1 MSESRLIRIFD
12 RLHGETQALMPD
24 FHVRLLLGHPDDYP
38 HKRNCAMCM
47 YLDTK
52 DGRLIDIFVAPKVL
66 KMNAG
71 RQEGLLRHE
80 LGHAVEFHLG
90 VDRIH
95 QWMPNLPAGV
105 ERRAD
110 AVAERLYGAPIHYD
124 RDLIQTI
131 NRGTRPRPAH
141 LGL

>member
-1 MSESRLIRIFD
+1 MSEARLVRIFD
-12 RLHGETQALMPD
+12 RLQQETQTLMPD
-24 FHVRLLLGHPDDYP
+24 FRVRLLLGHPSDYP

-47 YLDTK
+47 YLDTPQ
-52 DGRLIDIFVAPKVL
+52 GRQIDIFVAPKVL
-66 KMNAG
+66 KMDRG

-90 VDRIH
+90 TDRLH

-110 AVAERLYGAPIHYD
+110 AVAERLYGRPIYYD
-124 RDLIQTI
+124 HDLIQTI
-131 NRGTRPRPAH
+131 NRGVRPRPVH

>member
-1 MSESRLIRIFD
+1 MSEARLVRIFD
-12 RLHGETQALMPD
+12 RLQQETQAVMPD
-24 FHVRLLLGHPDDYP
+24 FHVRLLLGHPADYP

-47 YLDTK
+47 YLDTPH
-52 DGRLIDIFVAPKVL
+52 GRKIDILVAPKVL
-66 KMNAG
+66 KMDRG

-90 VDRIH
+90 VDRLH
-95 QWMPNLPAGV
+95 QWMPNLPAGG

-110 AVAERLYGAPIHYD
+110 AVAERLYGGHIFYD
-124 RDLIQTI
+124 HDLIQTI
-131 NRGTRPRPAH
+131 NGGTRPRPVH

>member
-12 RLHGETQALMPD
+12 RLQGETQLLMPD
-24 FHVRLLLGHPDDYP
+24 FHVRLLLGHSGDYP

-47 YLDTK
+47 YLNTTK
-52 DGRLIDIFVAPKVL
+52 GRQIDIFVAPKVL
-66 KMNAG
+66 KMGKG

-80 LGHAVEFHLG
+80 FGHAVEFHLE
-90 VDRIH
+90 DDLYAA
-95 QWMPNLPAGV
+95 LPGLPKGV

-110 AVAERLYGAPIHYD
+110 DIAERLYGAPIYYD
-124 RDLIQTI
+124 RDLIQTTTGGI
-131 NRGTRPRPAH
+131 RPRPIE